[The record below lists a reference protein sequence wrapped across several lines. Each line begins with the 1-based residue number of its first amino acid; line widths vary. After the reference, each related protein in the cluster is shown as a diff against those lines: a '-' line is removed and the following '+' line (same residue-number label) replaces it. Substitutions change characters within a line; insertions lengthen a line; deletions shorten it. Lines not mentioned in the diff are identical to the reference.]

1 MAIAGIYTQSRE
13 LPTIGDPRQV
23 YRLNNSAVI
32 LNGTNQIINNVKPTQ
47 TTTSFRSGG
56 DHLGTLIDSPLTQI
70 LRDPQ
75 FAKNGN
81 KGMDTGHPFSTEKRL
96 VIPSHPSRFLRS
108 KVGSRTGWFRGA
120 IVPDSAGITR
130 FVDPPAINT
139 DFWGPK
145 AIRDTIPTKPIA
157 ALSTTTAEILR
168 EGIPQ
173 AIGSILTLATRA
185 DFFRSLGKEY
195 LNAEFGWA
203 PLVRELQN
211 IAKVVVDYDK
221 ILNQYRRDSG
231 LIVRRRYA
239 YPPTVIYSNIATANN
254 STFTDTAWPLIGD
267 VNSKGANV
275 FNSYAERLGALV
287 VTDRVYERYSFAGAY
302 SYYLNLGSSVV
313 DKSEKFVQEANKLLG
328 LRITPEVLWNL
339 APWSWLVDWVA
350 NIGTNLSNA
359 SALQSDGLVIRWGY
373 LMRHYVSHRRFTLT
387 GPVLS
392 NGDRGPFSVTYVIQR
407 KERVKATPFGFGLNP
422 NTFSAGQWAILAA
435 LGMSKAPRI
444 LG

>member
-1 MAIAGIYTQSRE
+1 MAVAGIYTQSRE

-23 YRLNNSAVI
+23 YRLNNSSVI
-32 LNGTNQIINNVKPTQ
+32 QNGTNQLINNVKPTQ

-56 DHLGTLIDSPLTQI
+56 DRLGTLIDSPLTQI
-70 LRDPQ
+70 LQDPQ

-96 VIPSHPSRFLRS
+96 LVPSHPSVFLRS
-108 KVGSRTGWFRGA
+108 KVGSRSGWFRGA
-120 IVPDSAGITR
+120 ITPDSAGITR
-130 FVDPPAINT
+130 FTEPSVINT
-139 DFWGPK
+139 NFWGPK

-157 ALSTTTAEILR
+157 NLSTTTAEILR

-173 AIGSILTLATRA
+173 AIGSILSLASRA

-203 PLVRELQN
+203 PLVRELNN
-211 IAKVVVDYDK
+211 IAKIVINYDA
-221 ILNQYRRDSG
+221 ILHQYRRDSG

-239 YPPTVIYSNIATANN
+239 YPPDVTYNTIATVSNAACNDVTWAN
-254 STFTDTAWPLIGD
+254 APD

-275 FNSYAERLGALV
+275 FNSWAERLGTLV

-302 SYYLNLGSSVV
+302 SYYLNIGSSAV
-313 DKSEKFVQEANKLLG
+313 DQSERFVQEANKLLG

-373 LMRHYVSHRRFTLT
+373 LMRHFVSHRRFTLT

-392 NGDRGPFSVTYVIQR
+392 NGDRGPFSLTYIVQR

-422 NTFSAGQWAILAA
+422 NDFSAGQWAILAA